1 MRYETLWIDTPAQ
14 LAEACAQWQTRE
26 WISVDTESV
35 RINTYHAHLCLV
47 QIGDGEL
54 NACIDPLAIEDLAPM
69 WALMAN
75 PDILKVFHASGQD
88 FELVVEHTGR
98 TPAPVFDTQ
107 IAATLIGLG
116 DQLGYAGL
124 VEKRLGL
131 PVDKSLS
138 RTDWARR
145 PLTQPEIDYAADD
158 VRHLSA
164 LFPALR
170 EDVIARGRLAWLEED
185 CLRLTEPT
193 RYQVLPENAWSRL
206 KGLNRLTP
214 DAQGARRRSPPGANS
229 KRRTATGPANGF
241 STTRRCTAWPNA
253 IPSAWR
259 RWPPWR
265 SCPTKP

>member
-1 MRYETLWIDTPAQ
+1 MKPLWIDTPAQ

-26 WISVDTESV
+26 WISVDTEFV

-131 PVDKSLS
+131 PVDKVCRAPTGRVARS
-138 RTDWARR
+138 RNPKLTTPPTTCATSVRCSRHCAKTSSRAGGLPGWRKIACASPSQRAIRCCRR
-145 PLTQPEIDYAADD
+145 MP
-158 VRHLSA
+158 
-164 LFPALR
+164 
-170 EDVIARGRLAWLEED
+170 GRA
-185 CLRLTEPT
+185 
-193 RYQVLPENAWSRL
+193 SR
-206 KGLNRLTP
+206 
-214 DAQGARRRSPPGANS
+214 A
-229 KRRTATGPANGF
+229 
-241 STTRRCTAWPNA
+241 
-253 IPSAWR
+253 
-259 RWPPWR
+259 
-265 SCPTKP
+265 